1 MKINEYIKSNLSGS
15 IKVGQDSTL
24 YVDDISA
31 LARECLVNNSAKF
44 DKNNHGQILIGLP
57 KDTVIVPVN
66 PHSGPETST
75 ISLSLY
81 ILPDGSLLEAVVL
94 LAVHGGNGKVLLGA
108 P

>member
-1 MKINEYIKSNLSGS
+1 MKISDYIKSNLSGS
-15 IKVGQDSTL
+15 IKVGFDSTL

-31 LARECLVNNSAKF
+31 IAREYLVNNCATLGN
-44 DKNNHGQILIGLP
+44 NNHGQILIGLP

-66 PHSGPETST
+66 PHSGPETAT
-75 ISLSLY
+75 ISLALY
-81 ILPDGSLLEAVVL
+81 ILPDGSILEAVTL